1 MSRTRAVRLAALV
14 LSVFCNFQLRRAGDL
29 GFYDSDYNQMQQAR
43 RPLARSFFSDEPL
56 FNLYHSLRYRV
67 LGTEPRA
74 HHLLQGVLGVAAA
87 LLAFELVWSL
97 AGDHLLAF
105 LFLALFLTYPNRGEA
120 MYWPGALYVPMLVL
134 LLAAV
139 HLARRG
145 RHGASWGA
153 YTAAVFTHEA
163 AFGFLAVMAA
173 VLWRRW
179 RWLGL
184 AALSN
189 VAYLVV
195 RQTRWFGWGDPG
207 YLYMRQIQPGRL
219 WDNLAASLR
228 AHFGSGFWADTERLL
243 REGAAGGSLLPVLA
257 VFMVALA
264 VVGGR
269 ERVAGMAA
277 ALAAVAGLAYWTSLR
292 AVPDLVEVLRLALVV
307 SGAGAAGALLLGERR
322 YGKLAAAGALWFF
335 AAYAPTYVLY
345 IAPRHGYLP
354 SVGICLLLAVML
366 RLPGRRPA
374 LEGVA
379 LGLAALIATGFYAA
393 GRGEVE
399 RWVRAAGVVREFRQQ
414 MLAQYPSLP
423 KDTRL
428 AVEGLP
434 GAMDGVPVLP
444 DYALE
449 AALREW
455 YGHDQILVRPDAPLR
470 LRWDHG
476 RLSAPP
482 R

>member
-1 MSRTRAVRLAALV
+1 MSRTWLARLAAVV
-14 LSVFCNFQLRRAGDL
+14 LSLACNFQLRRAADL
-29 GFYDSDYNQMQQAR
+29 GFYDSDFNQMQQAR

-56 FNLYHSLRYRV
+56 FNLYHSVRYRV
-67 LGTEPRA
+67 LGTEPQA
-74 HHLLQGVLGVAAA
+74 HHLLQGAWNVAAA

-97 AGDHLLAF
+97 AGDSLLAF

-120 MYWPGALYVPMLVL
+120 MYWPGALYVPMLLL

-139 HLARRG
+139 HLVRR
-145 RHGASWGA
+145 RRYAAAWGA

-173 VLWRRW
+173 LLWRRW

-184 AALSN
+184 TALSN
-189 VAYLVV
+189 AAYLVV

-207 YLYMRQIQPGRL
+207 YLYMRPLQPGRV
-219 WDNLAASLR
+219 WENLGASLR
-228 AHFGSGFWADTERLL
+228 VHFGSSFWTDTERLV

-257 VFMVALA
+257 LYLVVLG

-269 ERVAGMAA
+269 QRLAGMAA
-277 ALAAVAGLAYWTSLR
+277 ALAALGGLAYWTSLR
-292 AVPDLVEVLRLALVV
+292 ALPDLVEVLRLALVV
-307 SGAGAAGALLLGERR
+307 AAAGAAGALLLGERR
-322 YGKLAAAGALWFF
+322 YGRLAAAGALWFF

-354 SVGICLLLAVML
+354 SVGVCLLLAVML
-366 RLPGRRPA
+366 RLPGRHA
-374 LEGVA
+374 VLEGVA
-379 LGLAALIATGFYAA
+379 LGLTALIATGFYAA

-399 RWVRAAGVVREFRQQ
+399 RWARAAGVVREFRRQ

-423 KDTRL
+423 KDTRM
-428 AVEGLP
+428 AVQGLP
-434 GAMDGVPVLP
+434 GTIDGAPVLP

-455 YGHDQILVRPDAPLR
+455 YGHDQILVRPEAPLR
-470 LRWDHG
+470 LTWDHG
-476 RLSAPP
+476 RLSASP